1 MITLRHLVFREMLY
15 RRGRLLLGILS
26 VLVAVGS
33 FVGAFTLLQLHET
46 RTQTILQRKEQ
57 ELRRTL
63 EALNDQI
70 RRTMLSLGFNVVI
83 LPKDQN
89 LADFHAEDFAA
100 KDMPEEYVTRLARSK
115 LITIRHLLPSLQ
127 QKIDW
132 PEIGRRIIL
141 IGTRG
146 EAPLLH
152 EDPKQSMSQ
161 PVPPGGI
168 VLGYE
173 LHRDRGLK
181 LGDQVSLLGRQFTVQ
196 RLHDERGN
204 KDDIT
209 AWIELSVA
217 QDLLNKKGRINA
229 ILALE
234 CFCEGPA
241 LPQVRREI
249 AGILPETQVIERSS
263 EALTRSEARAQVE
276 ADGKTRIEQER
287 QARIR
292 LQRERER
299 FAAIL
304 VPLVMAAC
312 AVWIGLLTFLDTRE
326 RRLEIAILRALGLG
340 TLQVLFIFLAKAL
353 VIGLI
358 GGLLGV
364 AAGVLAGAQIGT
376 ALEGGSVAMA
386 DLLRSVAAVLGFSLL
401 MAPVLSI
408 AASWIPALLA
418 AQQHPADIL
427 REA

>member
-1 MITLRHLVFREMLY
+1 MLTLRHLVFREMVY
-15 RRGRLLLGILS
+15 RKGRLLLGVIA

-33 FVGAFTLLQLHET
+33 FVGAFTLLQVHEE
-46 RTQTILQRKEQ
+46 RTQTILQLKEQ

-63 EALNDQI
+63 DALNDQI
-70 RRTMLSLGFNVVI
+70 RKTMLTLGFNVVI

-100 KDMPEEYVTRLARSK
+100 KDMPEDYVTKLSHSK
-115 LITIRHLLPSLQ
+115 IVTVRHLLPSLQ
-127 QKIDW
+127 QKIEW
-132 PEIGRRIIL
+132 PEVSRRIIL
-141 IGTRG
+141 VGTRG
-146 EAPLLH
+146 EVPLLH
-152 EDPKQSMSQ
+152 EDQKQAMVQ

-173 LHRDRGLK
+173 LHHRLGLSVGQRIK
-181 LGDQVSLLGRQFTVQ
+181 LLGRELTVAQ
-196 RLHDERGN
+196 CHGERGN

-209 AWIELSVA
+209 AWIELGAA
-217 QDLLNKKGRINA
+217 QELLNKPGRINA

-241 LPQVRREI
+241 LPQIRSEI
-249 AGILPETQVIERSS
+249 SKILPDTQVIERSS
-263 EALTRSEARAQVE
+263 EALTRAETRAQVE
-276 ADGKTRIEQER
+276 ADGKVRIEGER
-287 QARIR
+287 RARAS
-292 LQRERER
+292 LKHERER

-312 AVWIGLLTFLDTRE
+312 AAWIGLLTLLDIRE
-326 RRLEIAILRALGLG
+326 RRIEIAILRAVGLG
-340 TLQVLFIFLAKAL
+340 TAQLLFIFLAKAA
-353 VIGLI
+353 VM
-358 GGLLGV
+358 GLLG
-364 AAGVLAGAQIGT
+364 GVLGAVGGLLAGAQIGT
-376 ALEGGSVAMA
+376 ALEGGAVTTPI
-386 DLLRSVAAVLGFSLL
+386 LPGVLIVLGGAVL

>member
-1 MITLRHLVFREMLY
+1 MHEARTQAI
-15 RRGRLLLGILS
+15 
-26 VLVAVGS
+26 
-33 FVGAFTLLQLHET
+33 LQL
-46 RTQTILQRKEQ
+46 KEQ

-63 EALNDQI
+63 DALNDQI

-89 LADFHAEDFAA
+89 LADFHAEDFAT
-100 KDMPEEYVTRLARSK
+100 KDMPEEYVTRLAHSK
-115 LITIRHLLPSLQ
+115 LITVRHLLPSLQ

-141 IGTRG
+141 VGTRG
-146 EAPLLH
+146 EVPLLH
-152 EDPKQSMSQ
+152 EDPKQAMGQ
-161 PVPPGGI
+161 PVPSGGI

-173 LHRDRGLK
+173 LHRR
-181 LGDQVSLLGRQFTVQ
+181 LGVAVGQPITLLGRQFTAQ
-196 RLHDERGN
+196 RLHGERGN

-209 AWIELSVA
+209 AWIELSAA
-217 QDLLNKKGRINA
+217 QELLNKKGRINA

-241 LPQVRREI
+241 LPQIRREI
-249 AGILPETQVIERSS
+249 SEILPETQVIERSS
-263 EALTRSEARAQVE
+263 EALTRAEARAKVE

-287 QARIR
+287 QARTN

-304 VPLVMAAC
+304 VALVMVAC

-326 RRLEIAILRALGLG
+326 RRVEIAILRALGIGAPQL
-340 TLQVLFIFLAKAL
+340 LFIFLAKAV

-358 GGLLGV
+358 GGVLGG
-364 AAGVLAGAQIGT
+364 AAGLLAGAQIGT
-376 ALEGGSVAMA
+376 VLEGGGVAA
-386 DLLRSVAAVLGFSLL
+386 SDLLRSVAAVLGLALL
-401 MAPVLSI
+401 MAPALSVV
-408 AASWIPALLA
+408 ASWIPALLA